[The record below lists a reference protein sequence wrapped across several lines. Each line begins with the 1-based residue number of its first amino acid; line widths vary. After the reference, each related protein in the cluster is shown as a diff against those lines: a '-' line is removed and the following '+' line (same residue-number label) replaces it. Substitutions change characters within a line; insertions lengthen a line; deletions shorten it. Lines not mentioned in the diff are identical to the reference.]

1 MKRARVTA
9 KKARVR
15 VLVNK
20 YVATFFSHFGAMSY
34 YKAIKKQGISAK
46 LMPVPRKVSSS
57 CGTCVSYEY
66 REAVDHNGCELD
78 SIYRDVDNSLVCEIR
93 K

>member
-1 MKRARVTA
+1 MS
-9 KKARVR
+9 
-15 VLVNK
+15 K
-20 YVATFFSHFGAMSY
+20 YIATFFSHFGALSY

-57 CGTCVSYEY
+57 CGTCVYYEH
-66 REAVDHNGCELD
+66 DSFLDIGGCELEC
-78 SIYRDVDNSLVCEIR
+78 IYKEVDGALVCEIE

>member
-1 MKRARVTA
+1 
-9 KKARVR
+9 
-15 VLVNK
+15 
-20 YVATFFSHFGAMSY
+20 MSY

-57 CGTCVSYEY
+57 CGTCVSYEHFSLI
-66 REAVDHNGCELD
+66 DISGCELEC
-78 SIYRDVDNSLVCEIR
+78 IYRDVDGVLVCEVE